1 MRWRRL
7 AESAKRRSSY
17 YLALYR
23 HPRTP
28 SLARWLVWAALG
40 YLAWP
45 LDIVPDFVPVLGH
58 LDDVLIVGGLLAL
71 VLYLIPADVRE
82 ECRKAALERG
92 RDGG

>member
-1 MRWRRL
+1 MRWHRL
-7 AESAKRRSSY
+7 AESARRRGSY

-23 HPRTP
+23 HPRILP
-28 SLARWLVWAALG
+28 RPARWLLWAALG
-40 YLAWP
+40 Y
-45 LDIVPDFVPVLGH
+45 

>member
-1 MRWRRL
+1 MASAGGIGQ
-7 AESAKRRSSY
+7 AEG
-17 YLALYR
+17 LVL
-23 HPRTP
+23 PRP
-28 SLARWLVWAALG
+28 VPPPRILPRPARWLLWAALG
-40 YLAWP
+40 Y
-45 LDIVPDFVPVLGH
+45 